1 MLTRSARRSLAFLTV
16 PLRANRATPASTI
29 SRLSNVLPVESD
41 LQLSAECSAGIPP
54 FALRTSDVLVGERLV
69 RFVQPADEE
78 AVLDAYI
85 NTHNLSADPYWAT
98 LWPSAVAAA
107 RAIFLE
113 PRLFASKQV
122 LDLGCGVGLAGAA
135 AALAGASNVLLAD
148 LSPWALHCALATCS
162 SNGLRTISNS
172 APFVSASP
180 EAPGQGV
187 CRTIQL
193 DWAAPPPAFA
203 SAFDVILA
211 CDVLYASEAAIPIAQ
226 LVLSSLKNGGLLLLA
241 DPPLRTPKNRGSLLA
256 LLAEGGATVVQ
267 TTETL
272 IDFNERSVPIMLHMI
287 RMP

>member
-1 MLTRSARRSLAFLTV
+1 MLTRSARRSLVFLTV
-16 PLRANRATPASTI
+16 SLRANRATPASTI
-29 SRLSNVLPVESD
+29 SRLSNVLPAES

-54 FALRTSDVLVGERLV
+54 FALRTSDVLVVERLV

-85 NTHNLSADPYWAT
+85 NTNNLSADPYWAT

-107 RAIFLE
+107 QAIFLE

-135 AALAGASNVLLAD
+135 AGLAGASSVLLAD

-162 SNGLRTISNS
+162 SNGLRTLSNS
-172 APFVSASP
+172 LPNVSAT

-211 CDVLYASEAAIPIAQ
+211 CDVLYASKAATPIAQ

-241 DPPLRTPKNRGSLLA
+241 DPPLRTPKNRGFLLA

-267 TTETL
+267 TTELL